1 MKKTGILN
9 ANLSYLIAALGHK
22 DLVMI
27 GDAGMP
33 IPAGVEIV
41 DLALMKG
48 VPTFKQTLEA
58 VLKEMEVEYY
68 FLADEMDE
76 KNPVLKDFGGEKL
89 PGIEHESMPHDALK
103 QLSAQAKFAI
113 RTGEFSPYANVIL
126 RAGVVF

>member
-9 ANLSYLIAALGHK
+9 ADLSYLVAGLGHK

-33 IPAGVEIV
+33 IPEGVTIV
-41 DLALMKG
+41 DMALVPG
-48 VPTFKQTLEA
+48 IPTFKQTLDA
-58 VLKEMEVEYY
+58 LLTEMEVEYY
-68 FLADEMDE
+68 FLADEMDD
-76 KNPVLKDFGGEKL
+76 KNPALKAYVGEKL

-103 QLSAQAKFAI
+103 EFSAQVKFAI